1 MIKFKL
7 GDNMDYI
14 KGKYKSSIFE
24 SETGYKV
31 GLFRVKETNLENDD
45 IVNKTLTFTG
55 YFHELNTEDVYIFY
69 GSYTYHERYGYQFQ
83 VSSYERVEPEG
94 KDAVIE
100 FLTSSFISGCGEKT
114 AKKIVEV
121 LGENAITLIKED
133 KQNLI
138 NVGLPP
144 KTIEKIYNSIMNYYD
159 QDEIIIY
166 LKSLDFSVKE
176 ITKIINMYG
185 NKVKRIIEYDLY
197 SLVDYIE
204 FNKLDKAYF
213 KIYETTNDMRIK
225 ACVVETMKRLT
236 FESGDTYSYKEEI
249 YNYMLNN
256 FKIDLYDK
264 FDSILQEL
272 EFEGKVKIYNSK
284 YYLSEYYVD
293 EHYISDAL
301 WDIYE
306 HDTRDI
312 KNFDNY
318 IYQIELEYGIK
329 YNEEQKKAI
338 MEALN
343 NSVTIITGGPGT
355 GKTTIINGLIR
366 MFQYVHNLTDLQM
379 NRNVALLAPTGRA
392 SKRMSETTNFGAST
406 IHRYLKWNHE
416 TKEFGVTEYNP
427 NEHRLII
434 VDETS
439 MIDNYL
445 LANLLRGIDHN
456 CKLVLVGDEFQ
467 LPSVGPGN
475 ILSDIISSD
484 MFPHVRLTNI
494 YRQSDNSFIPIL
506 ASEIKNVD
514 ITSNIEEKKDD
525 YNFLKCD
532 RNNVKAKLKSIA
544 ELCIDKG
551 MTDHDIQVLAPM
563 YKGENGIDNLN
574 IILQDIFNPKNKKL
588 EEVQIGPVIYRENDK
603 IINLVNNV
611 DQNIFNGDIGY
622 IRSINKTKSQ
632 EFMTIDFYGNFVTLK
647 REDVNTIKHAY
658 AMSIHKSQ
666 GSEFNHVII
675 PVTKE
680 YTRMLYNK
688 LIYTG
693 VSRAKKS
700 LVLIGDVEAFNY
712 AVKNSY
718 SIERKTSLTEFI
730 TNKYK

>member
-1 MIKFKL
+1 MLKFKL

-31 GLFRVKETNLENDD
+31 GLFRVKESNLENDD

-69 GSYTYHERYGYQFQ
+69 GKYTYHERYGYQFQ

-100 FLTSSFISGCGEKT
+100 FLTSSFVSGCGEKT

-176 ITKIINMYG
+176 ITKILNMYG
-185 NKVKRIIEYDLY
+185 NKAKRIVEYDLY
-197 SLVDYIE
+197 SLVDFIE

-213 KIYETTNDMRIK
+213 KIYEETNDMRIK
-225 ACVVETMKRLT
+225 ACIIETMKRLT

-256 FKIDLYDK
+256 FKIDLYDR

-284 YYLSEYYVD
+284 YYLSEYYID
-293 EHYISDAL
+293 ELYISDAL
-301 WDIYE
+301 WDIYQ

-312 KNFDNY
+312 NNFDNY
-318 IYQIELEYGIK
+318 IHQIELEYGIK
-329 YNEEQKKAI
+329 YNEEQQKAI

-366 MFQYVHNLTDLQM
+366 MFQYIHNLTDLQM

-439 MIDNYL
+439 MIDNNL

-456 CKLVLVGDEFQ
+456 CKLILVGDEFQ

-475 ILSDIISSD
+475 ILKDIISSD

-532 RNNVKAKLKSIA
+532 RNVVKAKLKSIA

-551 MTDHDIQVLAPM
+551 LTDHDIQILAPM

-622 IRSINKTKSQ
+622 IRSINKNKSQ

-700 LVLIGDVEAFNY
+700 LVLIGDVDAFNY

-718 SIERKTSLTEFI
+718 SIERKTSLMEFI
-730 TNKYK
+730 TNKYR